1 MATHAPWGDPE
12 SQEPDLPTGPFFQP
26 NVLDLPPAVREMQ
39 NRCPVSRFRTM
50 VGDEAWMV
58 TRFDEAKRLFT
69 DSRLT
74 RSHPDPAKA
83 PKVTNSA
90 LVDGSD
96 WEYENYQSELDTE
109 AAMRVLLSKSFSA
122 KRMAAL
128 EPWIEGL
135 ADDLLSAM
143 AGHGSP
149 VDLIASLA
157 GPLPTLVIFELL
169 GVPRTERE
177 QFKAW
182 SVQGA
187 DPVDARSS
195 RAAMENLFT
204 GMKELLERKRT
215 EPAQD
220 VLSDLAAACTA
231 GALMM
236 PEASTMASGLLFAG
250 NGTTADVIQ
259 WGALHLLTN
268 PRQREALQRDP
279 SLLDSAVEEILRR
292 RMTGGDTL
300 AHYAGADIEIGDVT
314 IRSGD
319 AVVINFVGANHDP
332 RVFSRPERFDITR
345 TPNPHLA
352 FGHGRH
358 LCVGRNL
365 ARSELRVVFGKLF
378 ERFPTLRLAIPV
390 NELRSNDNPIV
401 GGLCELP
408 VAW

>member
-1 MATHAPWGDPE
+1 MG
-12 SQEPDLPTGPFFQP
+12 QEPDPPTGPLTQP
-26 NVLDLPPAVREMQ
+26 SVLDLPPALRQMQ
-39 NRCPVSRFRTM
+39 NTCPVSRFRTM

-74 RSHPDPAKA
+74 RSHPEPAKA

-96 WEYENYQSELDTE
+96 WAYEDYQSELDKE

-128 EPWIEGL
+128 KPWIEGL
-135 ADDLLSAM
+135 TDDLLAAM
-143 AGHGSP
+143 AEHGPP
-149 VDLIASLA
+149 VDLIESLA
-157 GPLPTLVIFELL
+157 APLPTLVIFELL
-169 GVPRTERE
+169 GVPQAERE
-177 QFKAW
+177 RFLKW

-187 DPVDARSS
+187 DPADARCS
-195 RAAMENLFT
+195 RAAMENLFA
-204 GMKELLERKRT
+204 GMEELLEHKRV

-220 VLSDLAAACTA
+220 VLSDLAAACTS
-231 GALMM
+231 GALTMS
-236 PEASTMASGLLFAG
+236 EASTMASGLLFAG
-250 NGTTADVIQ
+250 NGTTVDVIQ
-259 WGALHLLTN
+259 WGALHLLAN
-268 PRQREALQRDP
+268 PDQREALRRDP
-279 SLLDSAVEEILRR
+279 SLLESAVEEILRR

-314 IRSGD
+314 IRTGD

-332 RVFSRPERFDITR
+332 RVFPQPDRFDITR

-358 LCVGRNL
+358 LCVGRSL
-365 ARSELRVVFGKLF
+365 ARGELRAVFGKLF

-390 NELRSNDNPIV
+390 NQMRSNDNPIV
-401 GGLCELP
+401 GGLRELP